1 MQTASADSKSQQRTA
16 KDQVSSMM
24 FYNIYIIYTLY
35 IYMYIYI
42 CIFTPSVCII
52 TCGQGNAEQRLL
64 SSADQVS
71 SSDHKPVYAHFAAT
85 SEPES
90 SSLARLCQA
99 KGIIRFLTGIPKTIG
114 SILKCW
120 MIWGVPLF

>member
-24 FYNIYIIYTLY
+24 FYNVYNIYIYIHI

-42 CIFTPSVCII
+42 YIYTYISIYIYIFTPSVCII

-90 SSLARLCQA
+90 SSARLCQA
-99 KGIIRFLTGIPKTIG
+99 CQA
-114 SILKCW
+114 SY
-120 MIWGVPLF
+120 VS